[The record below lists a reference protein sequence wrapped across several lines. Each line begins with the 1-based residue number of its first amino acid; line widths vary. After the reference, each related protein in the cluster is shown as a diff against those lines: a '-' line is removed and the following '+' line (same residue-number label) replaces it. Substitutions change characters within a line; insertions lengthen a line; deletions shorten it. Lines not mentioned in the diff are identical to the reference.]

1 MSVQVDVTAAKQR
14 DGLFYVPHTVV
25 NTGGQP
31 AENVAVVFEVKR
43 GEEIVEESNAEIPVL
58 PNSGSATGESVTAL
72 DPTTHTVEA
81 RVASLQLP

>member
-1 MSVQVDVTAAKQR
+1 MQVDIAAAEQR
-14 DGLFYVPHTVV
+14 DRLFCVPYTVV

-31 AENVAVVFEVKR
+31 AENVAVVFDVKR

-58 PNSGSATGESVTAL
+58 PNSGSATSELVTAL